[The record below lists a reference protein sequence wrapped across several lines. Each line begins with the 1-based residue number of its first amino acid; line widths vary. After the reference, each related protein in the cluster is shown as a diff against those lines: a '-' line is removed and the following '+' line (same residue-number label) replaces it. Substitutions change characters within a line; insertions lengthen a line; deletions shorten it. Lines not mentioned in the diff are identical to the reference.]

1 MCVSVSFFKPVQ
13 NFISQHISCFYI
25 SFTVVSVCMCVCS
38 AASKRIEII
47 NCAPLLQ
54 HKDGGFLSPQ
64 SSLNPPHSTPQ
75 TNPTS
80 NPGVLIISRHS
91 FSSFI
96 MFNLLPL
103 SVNEFTWAGVAPF
116 ITLCEPHIQ
125 TPGKC
130 VSSKGVHLPKLQTT
144 PSPAPKLWHPPLCR
158 NGGLKKRCNSFNLRA
173 RWKPWKE
180 GKAIPSCG

>member
-1 MCVSVSFFKPVQ
+1 MFPLQLFSSLCLLRIKLVILKECVSVSFFETSAKFHLSAHFLFLHLVHC
-13 NFISQHISCFYI
+13 SKRVH
-25 SFTVVSVCMCVCS
+25 VCVL

-54 HKDGGFLSPQ
+54 HKDGGFSFTPVF
-64 SSLNPPHSTPQ
+64 LNPPHSTPQ
-75 TNPTS
+75 TNPPS

-96 MFNLLPL
+96 MFNLLPH

-125 TPGKC
+125 
-130 VSSKGVHLPKLQTT
+130 
-144 PSPAPKLWHPPLCR
+144 
-158 NGGLKKRCNSFNLRA
+158 NA
-173 RWKPWKE
+173 RKM
-180 GKAIPSCG
+180 CFL